1 MRIVHVTR
9 QFPPGLGG
17 IEEVVAQLVE
27 AQARAGHD
35 VRVLTLDRIFTDPE
49 TRLVARDEWM
59 GAQVLRFPYRGSMRY
74 PLAPAVL
81 AHIGDADVVHVH
93 AIDFF
98 FDFLSFTRPFHRR
111 PMVATTHGGF
121 FHTQAHARLKKLW
134 FATVTRLAARGYDAI
149 VACSQPDFEMFAPI
163 APGNLR
169 LIENGVDIGKFAG
182 LASPKPG
189 KRLVS
194 IGRLSFNKRPDRL
207 LDALVELRKRDQAF
221 ELDMVGA
228 EFDWTGEKLA
238 AEVAARGLQ
247 SAVRLHIGARNEEIA
262 RVVAGASLYVSASV
276 HEGFGIALI
285 EALSAGLLPVV
296 EANAA
301 FKSFAARAP
310 DVTLID
316 FSQPA
321 AAAEAIVAAYRRLE
335 ADPAALRARL
345 IAAAQ
350 PFAWPGV
357 AERYI
362 ALYREVASSG
372 AAIASV

>member
-35 VRVLTLDRIFTDPE
+35 VRVLTLDRIFTDPD

-81 AHIGDADVVHVH
+81 GHVGDADVVHVH

-98 FDFLSFTRPFHRR
+98 FDFMSFTRAWHRR

-121 FHTQAHARLKKLW
+121 FHTDAHARLKRLW
-134 FATVTRLAARGYDAI
+134 FSTITRLAARGYDRI
-149 VACSQPDFEMFAPI
+149 VACSQPDFDMFAPI
-163 APGNLR
+163 AKGNLT
-169 LIENGVDIGKFAG
+169 LIENGVDLAKFAER
-182 LASPKPG
+182 ASPAPTKN
-189 KRLVS
+189 LVA
-194 IGRLSFNKRPDRL
+194 IGRFSFNKKPERL
-207 LDALVELRKRDQAF
+207 LDAMVELGKRDREF
-221 ELDMVGA
+221 SLDLIGGA
-228 EFDWTGEKLA
+228 FDWTRETLVT
-238 AEVAARGLQ
+238 EIAARKLGDR
-247 SAVRLHIGARNEEIA
+247 VRLHVGVSNDEIA
-262 RVVAGASLYVSASV
+262 RIISGASLFVSASV
-276 HEGFGIALI
+276 HEGFGISLI

-301 FKSFAARAP
+301 FKSFAARAA
-310 DVTLID
+310 DVVLTD
-316 FSQPA
+316 YAQA
-321 AAAEAIVAAYRRLE
+321 ARAADAILQAYARLA
-335 ADPAALRARL
+335 ADPAATRARL
-345 IAAAQ
+345 ASAAR

-357 AERYI
+357 AERYMRV
-362 ALYREVASSG
+362 YEE
-372 AAIASV
+372 AAR